1 MQTVRTVDPEEAGQQ
16 IEDSC
21 RQERQEH
28 PDSPETERQETHAD
42 V

>member
-1 MQTVRTVDPEEAGQQ
+1 MQFFRTVDPEEAGQQ

-21 RQERQEH
+21 RQERQEYT
-28 PDSPETERQETHAD
+28 DSPETERQETHAD

>member
-21 RQERQEH
+21 RQERQEY

>member
-1 MQTVRTVDPEEAGQQ
+1 MQFFWTADPEKASQQ

>member
-16 IEDSC
+16 IEDCC
-21 RQERQEH
+21 RQERQEYPH
-28 PDSPETERQETHAD
+28 SPETERQETHAD

>member
-1 MQTVRTVDPEEAGQQ
+1 MQTVRTVYPEEAGQQ

-21 RQERQEH
+21 RQERQEY
-28 PDSPETERQETHAD
+28 PDSPETERQETHAH